1 MTLQTTILAILVLLL
16 GVAQYMLAAQA
27 LLDLRDRARVRGDS
41 KVLWALC
48 ILCVPFGGPLV
59 YNWMGP
65 TSFRSRPS
73 MSLPDI
79 TLDDAPANVT
89 PISAARSARRR
100 PASAEWSIAPD
111 RRRSSADR
119 TVS

>member
-1 MTLQTTILAILVLLL
+1 MTLQTALIAILVLLL
-16 GVAQYMLAAQA
+16 GTAQYALASQA

-48 ILCVPFGGPLV
+48 ILCVPFGGPIV

-65 TSFRSRPS
+65 TSFRARPTT
-73 MSLPDI
+73 MLPPI
-79 TLDDAPANVT
+79 ELDHAPANVT
-89 PISAARSARRR
+89 PISAARSVRQRAGADDWPARSTRRR
-100 PASAEWSIAPD
+100 PN
-111 RRRSSADR
+111 RDR

>member
-1 MTLQTTILAILVLLL
+1 MTLQTTILAILVFLL
-16 GVAQYMLAAQA
+16 GAAQYALASQA

-48 ILCVPFGGPLV
+48 ILCVPFGGAIV

-65 TSFRSRPS
+65 TSFRSRPT
-73 MSLPDI
+73 MSLPEID
-79 TLDDAPANVT
+79 LDNAPANVT
-89 PISAARSARRR
+89 PISAARSARRQ
-100 PASAEWSIAPD
+100 PVSTEWSISPE
-111 RRRSSADR
+111 RRRSNADR

>member
-1 MTLQTTILAILVLLL
+1 MNIQTTILAILVILL
-16 GVAQYMLAAQA
+16 GAAQYALASQA

-48 ILCVPFGGPLV
+48 ILCVPFGGPIV

-65 TSFRSRPS
+65 TSFRSRPTTT
-73 MSLPDI
+73 LPNID
-79 TLDDAPANVT
+79 LDDAPANVT

-100 PASAEWSIAPD
+100 PAANDWTAPAE
-111 RRRSSADR
+111 RRRTNADR